1 MISAVNK
8 DKGQFSV
15 LSNKLKQ
22 IIRDI
27 AFTEVKMSKKSTI
40 NHFPVGNGD
49 MTLLKIASNDAY
61 HYVLVDMYIRQ
72 NGESDDDKCDA
83 LEALYDM
90 LEKDDEGRP
99 YVDVLILTH
108 PDEDHIK
115 GFKEHFH
122 RGNPDEY
129 VTPEGGHGKV
139 FVREI
144 WSSPMIFR
152 RKSKNNS
159 LCKDA
164 VAFNTEAKRRV
175 ELFRTENEICEEGD
189 RIRLIGEDEDGK
201 TDDIMD
207 IIYQNED
214 IIDTLNEVYIK
225 ELSARVLG
233 PLADDDFEDNT
244 SPDKNRSSIIIQW
257 GLASHGYSSP
267 SNYILLAGDASV
279 EVWDVLWDKYK
290 NDTDKLQYD
299 ILLTPHHCSWHTLS
313 HDSFSDVDNPQISA
327 DAKSA
332 LSKTRQ
338 GATIISSSE
347 EIKDNDND
355 PPNYQA
361 MKEYESIVDD
371 ANGTFQCLADYKP
384 SKGRAP
390 EVLTYKLTN
399 SGPQEDTK
407 DTKSSSGSA
416 QKTARTAATGTL
428 FTGVGN
434 AIGHG

>member
-1 MISAVNK
+1 
-8 DKGQFSV
+8 
-15 LSNKLKQ
+15 
-22 IIRDI
+22 
-27 AFTEVKMSKKSTI
+27 MSKKSTI
-40 NHFPVGNGD
+40 SHFPVENGD
-49 MTLLKIASNDAY
+49 MTLLKIASNDTY
-61 HYVLVDMYIRQ
+61 HYALIDMHIRQ

-83 LEALYDM
+83 LDTLYDM
-90 LEKDDEGRP
+90 LEKDGEGRP

-122 RGNPDEY
+122 RGSPDDY
-129 VTPEGGHGKV
+129 VMPKKGEQGKV
-139 FVREI
+139 FIREI
-144 WSSPMIFR
+144 WSSPLIFR
-152 RKSKNNS
+152 RKSKNDS

-164 VAFNTEAKRRV
+164 TAFNTEAKRRV
-175 ELFRTENEICEEGD
+175 ELFRTENNIGKEGD

-207 IIYQNED
+207 IVYQNED
-214 IIDTLNEVYIK
+214 VIDTLNEVYIK

-233 PLADDDFEDNT
+233 PLADDEFEDNT
-244 SPDKNRSSIIIQW
+244 SPDKNRSSVIIHW

-267 SNYILLAGDASV
+267 SNYILLAGDAGV

-299 ILLTPHHCSWHTLS
+299 ILLAPHHCSWHALS
-313 HDSFSDVDNPQISA
+313 HDSFSQTNDPRVSE

-332 LSKTRQ
+332 LSQARQ
-338 GATIISSSE
+338 GAVIVSSSE
-347 EIKDNDND
+347 EIKDDDSD

-361 MKEYESIVDD
+361 MKEYESIVDESD
-371 ANGTFQCLADYKP
+371 GTFQCLADYKP
-384 SKGRAP
+384 SKGKAP

-399 SGPQEDTK
+399 SGPQEETK
-407 DTKSSSGSA
+407 ALQASSSSKKA
-416 QKTARTAATGTL
+416 ARTAAVGTL
-428 FTGVGN
+428 FTGTGN

>member
-1 MISAVNK
+1 
-8 DKGQFSV
+8 
-15 LSNKLKQ
+15 
-22 IIRDI
+22 
-27 AFTEVKMSKKSTI
+27 MSKKSTI
-40 NHFPVGNGD
+40 SHIPVGNGD
-49 MTLLKIASNDAY
+49 MTLMKIASSDTY
-61 HYVLVDMYIRQ
+61 HYVLVDMHIRQ

-83 LEALYDM
+83 LVTLHDM

-115 GFKEHFH
+115 GFREHFH
-122 RGNPDEY
+122 RGSPDEY
-129 VTPEGGHGKV
+129 VAPKDGEDGKV

-144 WSSPMIFR
+144 WSSPTIFR

-175 ELFRTENEICEEGD
+175 ELFRSEKSVGKEGN

-201 TDDIMD
+201 TDDIMA
-207 IIYQNED
+207 IVYQNED
-214 IIDTLNEVYIK
+214 VIETLNEMYIK

-233 PLADDDFEDNT
+233 PLTDDEFDDST

-257 GLASHGYSSP
+257 GLASHGHTSP
-267 SNYILLAGDASV
+267 SNYILLAGDAGV
-279 EVWDVLWDKYK
+279 EVWDVLWEKYK
-290 NDTDKLQYD
+290 NDTGILQYD
-299 ILLTPHHCSWHTLS
+299 ILLAPHHCSWHTMS
-313 HDSFSDVDNPQISA
+313 HDSFSDSDDPQISE

-332 LSKTRQ
+332 LSQARQ
-338 GATIISSSE
+338 GAVVVSSSD
-347 EIKDNDND
+347 EIKDDDND

-361 MKEYESIVDD
+361 MKEYERITDESD
-371 ANGTFQCLADYKP
+371 GSFQCLASYKP
-384 SKGRAP
+384 SNGKVP

-399 SGPQEDTK
+399 SGPQEETK
-407 DTKSSSGSA
+407 ASETSSGTA
-416 QKTARTAATGTL
+416 KKTVRTTATGTL
-428 FTGVGN
+428 FTGAGN